1 LPINATVTPASNE
14 DEAML
19 AVFVIWRRML
29 LTAIASHSENQHS
42 PLARNRYIEGTVAMG
57 GGDPMVT
64 RIAMMKALYGHRPT
78 AARAENGSN
87 SRIKNLLMHCGW
99 S

>member
-1 LPINATVTPASNE
+1 MDGS
-14 DEAML
+14 
-19 AVFVIWRRML
+19 
-29 LTAIASHSENQHS
+29 
-42 PLARNRYIEGTVAMG
+42 
-57 GGDPMVT
+57 DPMVP
-64 RIAMMKALYGHRPT
+64 RVAMMKALYRHQPK